1 MKKKL
6 TYAVMALF
14 CLAMVACT
22 PSNDSL
28 LDQYEKACKKGDR
41 VEALKIMEKLDENE
55 LTMEQLERFHKITL
69 EANF

>member
-6 TYAVMALF
+6 IFAVMALF

-41 VEALKIMEKLDENE
+41 VEALKIMEKLV
-55 LTMEQLERFHKITL
+55 LPLEK
-69 EANF
+69 

>member
-28 LDQYEKACKKGDR
+28 LDRYEKACKKGDR

-55 LTMEQLERFHKITL
+55 LTMEQLERFQKITL